1 MYPARELTV
10 IFQPHLFTRTQN
22 LAKEF
27 AESLSRVDDLVLLDI
42 YPAREQPII
51 GVNSEMLLSL
61 CSNAIKEACSSNE
74 VLSILKEK
82 DIDVLLTLGAGDIG
96 DLVRPIKQMLN

>member
-1 MYPARELTV
+1 
-10 IFQPHLFTRTQN
+10 
-22 LAKEF
+22 
-27 AESLSRVDDLVLLDI
+27 
-42 YPAREQPII
+42 
-51 GVNSEMLLSL
+51 MLLSL

-74 VLSILKEK
+74 ILSILKEK